1 MLDVEAWIVLWVV
14 PRLGFEG
21 VGYEL
26 FEVTFR
32 DIVRGLD
39 FDCEGVNG
47 HFELSP

>member
-1 MLDVEAWIVLWVV
+1 MFDVEAWVVLGVV
-14 PRLGFEG
+14 AGLCADGD
-21 VGYEL
+21 GYEL